1 MSPTFNAAQMKN
13 MIPHINEQLGTF
25 LLKLQDVASSGKS
38 VNIHA
43 LVGRLTLDVIG
54 NAFLSYTPV
63 FCFSYPPSLSTQGP
77 LPLGPN

>member
-13 MIPHINEQLGTF
+13 MIPHINEQLGAF
-25 LLKLQDVASSGKS
+25 LHKLQDVASSGKS

-54 NAFLSYTPV
+54 NALSPTPPP
-63 FCFSYPPSLSTQGP
+63 FFS
-77 LPLGPN
+77 